1 MKAFLIGL
9 LINILL
15 IAAIYSIILAVSV
28 GSSIFACIGGLLIGI
43 YNSIILY
50 IKLKEK

>member
-1 MKAFLIGL
+1 MKTFLIGL

-28 GSSIFACIGGLLIGI
+28 NSKIFACIGGLLIGI
-43 YNSIILY
+43 YNSIIY